1 MLRATSI
8 LRTQGVNNNDAAITQ
23 AGKSG
28 ENDSD
33 GCGGHR
39 GGGLGRSAPDVSRR
53 SRFGRR
59 NDYSDRT
66 RGGNFPGERLVR
78 SLFRYLSPRQESI
91 GRAFLQGGGRH
102 ADRQRP
108 QRRAAEQQSQ

>member
-8 LRTQGVNNNDAAITQ
+8 LRAQGVNNNDAAITQ

-28 ENDSD
+28 ESGGD
-33 GCGGHR
+33 GCGGYR
-39 GGGLGRSAPDVSRR
+39 GGGLSRSAPDASRR

-78 SLFRYLSPRQESI
+78 SLFCHLSPRQESI
-91 GRAFLQGGGRH
+91 GRAVLPGG
-102 ADRQRP
+102 
-108 QRRAAEQQSQ
+108 